1 MLFVSNR
8 NVTLRS
14 KSGHIIAFKR
24 GEPREVPVPV
34 RREAMAI
41 GIIPVEAG
49 ADTVENIEAS
59 LARVVPIPADLRHA
73 LVFDALHKI
82 REDNDNTKFDA
93 AGRPKVDAVNAYF
106 FGQFSVNANDRTKY
120 WDEYKA
126 LVSEGE
132 ELPTHKDMAAFLDI
146 AQANSRPEIA
156 DFGSMLGVPVEELES
171 VSLRDGRRVLIN
183 KLLGG

>member
-1 MLFVSNR
+1 MQFVSNR

-14 KSGHIIAFKR
+14 KSGHIITFKR
-24 GEPREVPVPV
+24 GEPREVPVMV

-41 GIIPVEAG
+41 GIIPVDAA
-49 ADTVENIEAS
+49 ADTVENLENV
-59 LARVVPIPADLRHA
+59 LGRVVPVPPDLRNA

-106 FGQFSVNANDRTKY
+106 HGQFSINANDRTKY

-132 ELPTHKDMAAFLDI
+132 ELPSHKDMAAFLDI
-146 AQANSRPEIA
+146 AQANSRPEISDLGA
-156 DFGSMLGVPVEELES
+156 MLGVDPEQLEA
-171 VSLRDGRRVLIN
+171 VSLRDGRRILVN